1 MKSARFRMA
10 FNEEEMATVDVYNLN
25 REKVGEIDL
34 NDEVF
39 NVPIKKHVLHQV
51 VVSQLANKRA
61 GSSSTKTRSQV
72 KASGRKLWRQKGTGR
87 ARVGSAASPTRRGG
101 GVAFGP
107 SPRQYVV
114 KVPKKVRKAALRMA
128 LTDKL
133 QNEKLIVI
141 DDFSLPQI
149 KTKAFVE
156 VMKRF
161 ETGTALIVTEDLD
174 VNLDKSSRNV
184 PWVKVMRREGI
195 NVYDVLKY
203 DNLFVEQPA
212 LKKIEEVLA

>member
-1 MKSARFRMA
+1 
-10 FNEEEMATVDVYNLN
+10 MATVDVYNLN

>member
-1 MKSARFRMA
+1 MKSARLRMA